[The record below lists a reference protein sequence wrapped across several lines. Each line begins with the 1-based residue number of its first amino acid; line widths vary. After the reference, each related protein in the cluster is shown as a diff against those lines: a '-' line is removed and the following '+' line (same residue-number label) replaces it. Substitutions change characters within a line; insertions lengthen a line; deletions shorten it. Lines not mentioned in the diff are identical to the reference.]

1 MTTRIYI
8 NRHEIERIL
17 KIMDENDIADGA
29 VELIHNNSSGIGSTL
44 DMEFDTELH
53 GRYVVVR
60 VNITDSDSW

>member
-8 NRHEIERIL
+8 TRREIEKIL
-17 KIMDENDIADGA
+17 KIMDENSITEGA
-29 VELIHNNSSGIGSTL
+29 VELIYNNSSGIGSTL

>member
-1 MTTRIYI
+1 MSTRIYI
-8 NRHEIERIL
+8 SRREIEKIL
-17 KIMDENDIADGA
+17 KIMDDNSITEGA
-29 VELIHNNSSGIGSTL
+29 VELIYNNSSGIGSTL